1 MKKYLSLIR
10 LSQWSKN
17 LLIFI
22 PIIAAKKYEIIY
34 FQNGLFGFVI
44 FGLLASSI
52 YIFNDIIDFDKDRKH
67 PTKKFRSL
75 ASGEI
80 SKNKAIIL
88 GIIFLSLSILFGYNH
103 NLLSIIFFYI
113 LLNILYNFFLKK
125 FKFLDIFTLSFFYII
140 RIMFGGK
147 ILNLEI
153 SYYLYIFS
161 FFIFFSLAG
170 MKRLNELQKYSF
182 SLNIYNKKD
191 TKNLF
196 NIILIS
202 NLICVISLIGY
213 LISEKAQ
220 IIYNNNLLI
229 WLTVP
234 IITMWILLIT
244 KNAYQGKMQDDPIE
258 FALTNKTS
266 LLFIILAI
274 AIAITTQFLSI
285 LNFYE
290 TN

>member
-22 PIIAAKKYEIIY
+22 PIVAAKKYEIIY

-44 FGLLASSI
+44 FSLLASSI
-52 YIFNDIIDFDKDRKH
+52 YIFNDIIDFDKDKKH
-67 PTKKFRSL
+67 PTKKYRSL
-75 ASGEI
+75 VSGKI

-88 GIIFLSLSILFGYNH
+88 GIIFLSLSILFGYDY
-103 NLLSIIFFYI
+103 NLLPIIFFYI
-113 LLNILYNFFLKK
+113 LLNILYSFFLKK
-125 FKFLDIFTLSFFYII
+125 FKFLDIFTLSFFYIT
-140 RIMFGGK
+140 RIVFGGK

-170 MKRLNELQKYSF
+170 IKRLNELQKYTYQ
-182 SLNIYNKKD
+182 LNVYEKNNS
-191 TKNLF
+191 KNLLI
-196 NIILIS
+196 IILIS

-220 IIYNNNLLI
+220 IIYNNNI
-229 WLTVP
+229 IICLTVP

-244 KNAYQGKMQDDPIE
+244 KNAYQGKIQDDPIE
-258 FALTNKTS
+258 FTLTNKTS
-266 LLFIILAI
+266 LLLIILAI
-274 AIAITTQFLSI
+274 AIAITTQFFKHIKFL
-285 LNFYE
+285 
-290 TN
+290 